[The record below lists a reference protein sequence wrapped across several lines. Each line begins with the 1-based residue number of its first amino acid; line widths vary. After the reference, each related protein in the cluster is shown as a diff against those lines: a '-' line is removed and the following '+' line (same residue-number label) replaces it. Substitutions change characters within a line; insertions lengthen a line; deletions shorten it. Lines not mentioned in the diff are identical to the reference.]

1 MDAKQC
7 MIVDLERR
15 GDKQMFIT
23 DQVDFIKKAD
33 NGNWMIR
40 FLKSLVYFSIIKHVY
55 FILHME
61 SLLIYMKK
69 DFILVIS
76 T

>member
-40 FLKSLVYFSIIKHVY
+40 FLKSPRIF
-55 FILHME
+55 
-61 SLLIYMKK
+61 
-69 DFILVIS
+69 
-76 T
+76 